1 MTHNNDNDRDRW
13 LGHSLYVQELERIAR
28 WNEKAAVVIAVVA
41 MVLIFLIITAILGAH
56 VASVVFAALAI
67 SVALLMTQ
75 WDGK

>member
-1 MTHNNDNDRDRW
+1 M
-13 LGHSLYVQELERIAR
+13 YVQELERIAR